1 MPCTIKPEHGVRP
14 RLLVELPSL
23 LLDCSIVLPFAP
35 PVLICPAFFAAA
47 SIPPILIFPSPPI
60 LIFPSPPIPVVPPRP
75 ILVVTP
81 PPFVTLA
88 VLVFATAPAHPA
100 QQQRFQARRNQPSL
114 VSG

>member
-1 MPCTIKPEHGVRP
+1 
-14 RLLVELPSL
+14 
-23 LLDCSIVLPFAP
+23 LPFAP

-47 SIPPILIFPSPPI
+47 SIPPI